1 MFCVQIE
8 DPVTGEGCVKT
19 SGHHGNHLHGNHHHG
34 NHTWHSEHNMA
45 AEDLEEAVVNGEV
58 RQEGRILIRFL
69 KSKMA
74 MWPVMKVELVI
85 LRGIYQSQ
93 LVTN

>member
-1 MFCVQIE
+1 
-8 DPVTGEGCVKT
+8 
-19 SGHHGNHLHGNHHHG
+19 
-34 NHTWHSEHNMA
+34 MA